1 MGSVDQDFRYM
12 ALNDLTSEL
21 QKESFTMDEP
31 SERKLV
37 AQVIRNLDDK
47 NSEVQNLVVRWCRR
61 PCARAC
67 AGPGLTHPTRVAAQ
81 SAVPG

>member
-21 QKESFTMDEP
+21 QRDSFSIDEV

-37 AQVIRNLDDK
+37 AQVIKNLDDK
-47 NSEVQNLVVRWCRR
+47 NSEVQNLVVRWFVIAPSC
-61 PCARAC
+61 P
-67 AGPGLTHPTRVAAQ
+67 
-81 SAVPG
+81 